1 MASKLS
7 EYGFEFHN
15 WAGGQEGADMFGL
28 SHAVIVPKD
37 VRRVILSGQV
47 GIKDDGTVPT
57 DLGEEIREA
66 FEHVLL
72 SLKAAGL
79 GDDAF
84 EHVYSVQTYEVS
96 KYGKGIAQVLVPI
109 AREYFKNTKPAWT
122 GVEVSALFLPSLHL
136 EIRVEAYLPN

>member
-7 EYGFEFHN
+7 KYGFEFHN
-15 WAGGQEGADMFGL
+15 WDGGQGEADLFGL

-37 VRRVILSGQV
+37 ARRIILSGQV
-47 GIKDDGTVPT
+47 GIKADGTVPE

-66 FEHVLL
+66 FRHVFL

-84 EHVYSVQTYEVS
+84 EHIYSLITFSTSKDGNGIGEVL
-96 KYGKGIAQVLVPI
+96 IPI
-109 AREYFKNTKPAWT
+109 AKEYFKNTRPAWT
-122 GVEVSALFLPSLHL
+122 GVEVSALYLPTLHL

>member
-1 MASKLS
+1 MASKLC

-15 WAGGQEGADMFGL
+15 WAGGQEGAEMFGL
-28 SHAVIVPKD
+28 SHAVIVPKS
-37 VRRVILSGQV
+37 VRRIILSGQV
-47 GIKDDGTVPT
+47 GIKADGTIPA
-57 DLGEEIREA
+57 DLSEEIREA

-84 EHVYSVQTYEVS
+84 EYIYSVKTYEV
-96 KYGKGIAQVLVPI
+96 KKNGKGIAEVLIPI

-122 GVEVSALFLPSLHL
+122 GVEVNALFLPSLHL
-136 EIRVEAYLPN
+136 EICVEAYLPN